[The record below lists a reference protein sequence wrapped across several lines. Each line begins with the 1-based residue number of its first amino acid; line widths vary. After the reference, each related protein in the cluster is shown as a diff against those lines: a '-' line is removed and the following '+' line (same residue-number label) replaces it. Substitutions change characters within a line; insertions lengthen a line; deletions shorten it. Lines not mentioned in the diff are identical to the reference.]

1 MVTSTYVSAGCRRA
15 AHSSDIQLIRTFPFN
30 IYTSTSSSEYVAI
43 MSVAHIADS
52 KGVQGP
58 AKWSAVKNAVQFSA
72 AAKDKNRRN
81 QTDTLP
87 VSTTSTSVSAA
98 FARSLVLFTGK
109 LIDEVC

>member
-1 MVTSTYVSAGCRRA
+1 
-15 AHSSDIQLIRTFPFN
+15 
-30 IYTSTSSSEYVAI
+30 

-52 KGVQGP
+52 KGAQRP